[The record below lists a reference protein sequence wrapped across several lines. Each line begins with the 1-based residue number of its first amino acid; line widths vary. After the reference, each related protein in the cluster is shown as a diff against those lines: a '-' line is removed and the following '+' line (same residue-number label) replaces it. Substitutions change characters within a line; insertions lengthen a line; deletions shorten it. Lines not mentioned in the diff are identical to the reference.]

1 MLEFLTPSVCAELSP
16 SLLSRII
23 MTYKSTIRYVWLHV
37 WILCA
42 LSFTSCAQLR
52 FPQIDPSGRR
62 LFQPAPATT
71 QFVNPLGSGEIP
83 GFPRPAFSQPE
94 RPLPCPQPE
103 TSNPAMPAT
112 AAPGSTTITP
122 PAGEPPSQRIVI
134 TPFSSVA
141 PIGSEVVLLAGITD
155 PQGNYLTSQ
164 LLDWTLPADGPGQF
178 TATRQTGRELLD
190 WLARQRPGKPTAKH
204 VTSVTASSV
213 EVLDRGTAN
222 TQDDLMLAA
231 GQSWIRL
238 TSKSEGISQ
247 VTVTAPQAAQWNRQP
262 QTAKVYWVDAQWKL
276 PASISAPI
284 GTPQTLTTTLTRRST
299 GLPLAGWIVR
309 YQVLGKTDNANLGND
324 ADKAMEVTTNAQGQ
338 ASMQINPTT
347 QQAGFTQVQIQ
358 ISRPATA
365 DGLTPQLNVYQ
376 GWTTIAWSAP
386 SLNLQASGP
395 SRATVGATL
404 QYQVTI
410 INSGDL
416 PANNVVLTDQ
426 RPAHLK
432 LTGSSLAGQTFGDS
446 TQWLI
451 GDIPA
456 HTTKTLNV
464 RCQAT
469 KAGESTYR
477 WNARS
482 DNGLKAEATTT
493 TTITAAKLNVSMTG
507 PKTAQVGQKVQFNLT
522 ISNQSQVNLTNVS
535 LSDRFDAGLQH
546 VDRFQTRSAP
556 DVRQIRLSIPQL
568 AAGQTIQHPI
578 TFYVAQAGELCH
590 QIDVTTPDGQHL
602 QVRKCL
608 TAVAKP
614 DSKPKT
620 TSPRQPV
627 VPDPDTSNK
636 NPRDPDNAAIPVR
649 DQLVLKVS
657 DFSDPITVGNT
668 IKYVITLKNDRIRTD
683 QRILLKI
690 HFPAILELQKI
701 IQDKS
706 TDQPKFSADG
716 RYISLPEIK
725 EMLAGETIHFEV
737 EFKATRFGPVT
748 LRAEVTS
755 TRTTKAVVATE
766 ETTVNP

>member
-1 MLEFLTPSVCAELSP
+1 M
-16 SLLSRII
+16 
-23 MTYKSTIRYVWLHV
+23 MTHKSTIRYLWMHA

-42 LSFTSCAQLR
+42 LSLTSCSQLR

-71 QFVNPLGSGEIP
+71 QFVNPLRSGEIP
-83 GFPRPAFSQPE
+83 GFPRPAFSRPE

-103 TSNPAMPAT
+103 ASNPATPAT
-112 AAPGSTTITP
+112 VAPGPTTIAP
-122 PAGEPPSQRIVI
+122 PASELPSQRIVI
-134 TPFSSVA
+134 TPSSSVA
-141 PIGSEVVLLAGITD
+141 PIGSEVVLLAGVTD

-164 LLDWTLPADGPGQF
+164 LLDWSLAADDPGQF
-178 TATRQTGRELLD
+178 TATRQTGKELLD

-204 VTSVTASSV
+204 VTSVTSSNV
-213 EVLDRGTAN
+213 EALDRGTAD
-222 TQDDLMLAA
+222 TQDDLVLAA

-247 VTVTAPQAAQWNRQP
+247 VTVTAPRAAQWNRQP

-324 ADKAMEVTTNAQGQ
+324 TNKATEVTTNAQGE

-386 SLNLQASGP
+386 TLNLQSSGP
-395 SRATVGATL
+395 SRATVGASL
-404 QYQVTI
+404 QYRVTI
-410 INSGDL
+410 INAGDL

-426 RPAHLK
+426 RPAELK

-456 HTTKTLNV
+456 HTTKTLDV
-464 RCQAT
+464 LCQAT
-469 KAGESTYR
+469 KAGKSTYR

-507 PKTAQVGQKVQFNLT
+507 PKTAQVGQQVQFDVT
-522 ISNQSQVNLTNVS
+522 IRNQSQVNLTNVS

-556 DVRQIRLSIPQL
+556 DVREIRLSIPQL
-568 AAGQTIQHPI
+568 AAGQTIKHPI
-578 TFYVAQAGELCH
+578 KFHVAQEGELCH
-590 QIDVTTPDGQHL
+590 QIDVTTPDGQRL
-602 QVRKCL
+602 TVRKCL
-608 TAVAKP
+608 TAV
-614 DSKPKT
+614 SKPV
-620 TSPRQPV
+620 SPQPV
-627 VPDPDTSNK
+627 VPDPDTSK
-636 NPRDPDNAAIPVR
+636 KDPRDPDNAAIPVR
-649 DQLVLKVS
+649 DQFVLKIS
-657 DFSDPITVGNT
+657 DFSDPITVGNN
-668 IKYVITLKNDRIRTD
+668 IKYIITLKNDRIRTD

-690 HFPAILELQKI
+690 HFPENLELQKI

-716 RYISLPEIK
+716 RYINLPEIK
-725 EMLAGETIHFEV
+725 EMLAGETINFEV